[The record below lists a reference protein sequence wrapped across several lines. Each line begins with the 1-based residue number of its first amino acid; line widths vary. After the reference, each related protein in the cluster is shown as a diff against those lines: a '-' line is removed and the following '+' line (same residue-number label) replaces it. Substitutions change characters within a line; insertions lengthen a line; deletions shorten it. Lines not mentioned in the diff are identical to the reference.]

1 MLKLDVSSAGD
12 EQKAQLAK
20 QYKDFVDEYDRLKA
34 KFTTYETV
42 GSGMNVHTVATTDAK
57 AFRRGNKP
65 DVGKVSRCN
74 TI

>member
-1 MLKLDVSSAGD
+1 MDVSGIDIDKVLKLDVSSAGD

-42 GSGMNVHTVATTDAK
+42 GSG
-57 AFRRGNKP
+57 
-65 DVGKVSRCN
+65 
-74 TI
+74 